1 MMIEQQIER
10 LAADIKQANGNSGDA
25 VTIEPDARLVERA
38 ERHARR
44 VAMSMVEHLDGRVS
58 DEGEDVLDVALER
71 VLERLLT
78 ARTPMHA
85 PVLAAA

>member
-10 LAADIKQANGNSGDA
+10 LAADIKQANGNCGCAES
-25 VTIEPDARLVERA
+25 VEPDARLLQRA

-44 VAMSMVEHLDGRVS
+44 VAMSMVEHLGGRPG
-58 DEGEDVLDVALER
+58 DEGEDVIDVALER
-71 VLERLLT
+71 VLERLLS
-78 ARTPMHA
+78 RRRRVHV